1 MITKTKLCVACGG
14 KVFTAFTGE
23 TFPIGDDEQVRGL
36 SGDRCDDCGEVYFD
50 HESQNRYVEASDAWV
65 LARREEEKKML
76 VRVRKK
82 LGLTQH
88 QAAKLTGGGH
98 NAFGRYERGEV
109 QPMPAVVNLF
119 KLLDKHPGLL
129 AEVQ

>member
-1 MITKTKLCVACGG
+1 MTTKTKLCGACGG
-14 KVFTAFTGE
+14 KTLTAFMGE
-23 TFPIGDDEQVRGL
+23 TFAIGDDENVAGL
-36 SGDRCDDCGEVYFD
+36 SGVRCDSCGEVYFD
-50 HESQNRYVEASDAWV
+50 PESQGRYVGASDAWV

-88 QAAKLTGGGH
+88 QAAQLTGGGH
-98 NAFGRYERGEV
+98 NAFGRYERGEAR
-109 QPMPAVVNLF
+109 PMPAVLNLF

-129 AEVQ
+129 AEVR